1 MKKMKKILEF
11 LKKMLTI
18 IANITHDKLLH
29 LFAGYVIAHIVNNVY
44 CEILTPSYRGA
55 IAGFVVALVIG
66 IAKEIYDSK
75 HKETE
80 TPEVADVVY
89 TIGGGFISSLISL
102 IALL

>member
-1 MKKMKKILEF
+1 MKKMKKILKF

-18 IANITHDKLLH
+18 IASIPHDKLLH

-44 CEILTPSYRGA
+44 CAIFTPSYGGA
-55 IAGFVVALVIG
+55 IAGFVVALAIG

-75 HKETE
+75 HRETE
-80 TPEVADVVY
+80 TPEVADAAY
-89 TIGGGFISSLISL
+89 TIGGGFASSLISL

>member
-1 MKKMKKILEF
+1 MKKILEF

-18 IANITHDKLLH
+18 IANIPHDKLLH

-44 CEILTPSYRGA
+44 CAIFTSSSYGGA
-55 IAGFVVALVIG
+55 IAGFVVALAIG

-75 HKETE
+75 HRETE
-80 TPEVADVVY
+80 TPEVADAAY
-89 TIGGGFISSLISL
+89 TIGGGFASSLISL

>member
-1 MKKMKKILEF
+1 MKKILEF

-18 IANITHDKLLH
+18 IASIPHNKLLH

-44 CEILTPSYRGA
+44 CAIFVPSYGGA
-55 IAGFVVALVIG
+55 IAGFVVALAIG

-75 HKETE
+75 HRETE
-80 TPEVADVVY
+80 TPEVADAAY
-89 TIGGGFISSLISL
+89 TIGGGFASSLISL